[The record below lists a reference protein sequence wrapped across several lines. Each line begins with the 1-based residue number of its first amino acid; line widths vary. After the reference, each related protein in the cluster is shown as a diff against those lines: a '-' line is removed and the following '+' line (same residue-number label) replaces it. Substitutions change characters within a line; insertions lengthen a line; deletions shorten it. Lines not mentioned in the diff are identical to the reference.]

1 MREIGGQRAVNR
13 RMKDGAELVDTKG
26 KRAGCPALFRGIILL
41 PVGLADL
48 MWGTLLRFETAVNR
62 EFAADAPE
70 KRPHR

>member
-1 MREIGGQRAVNR
+1 MSGNPAGEHEITRWKNTVENIDP
-13 RMKDGAELVDTKG
+13 KT
-26 KRAGCPALFRGIILL
+26 KRAGDPALFHDIILL

-62 EFAADAPE
+62 EFAGEAPE